1 MRKDTNSQLQLC
13 TSPHKEKPKRK
24 MSFLIITLD
33 LFLLLLFLKM
43 TRISDNYQLDM
54 WYLVG
59 LICSKKSKA
68 SLLGM
73 FIRIFLWAHVFQW
86 VPRHSHTEFQ
96 NALSLLICPS
106 SPCFLNHVLSAII
119 VQEVNSCYLM
129 LSKASLGNH
138 DLDSIFWC
146 SFLNG
151 VLERSRFKPDTL
163 LNLGKW
169 LENFSA
175 HTSH

>member
-1 MRKDTNSQLQLC
+1 
-13 TSPHKEKPKRK
+13 

-33 LFLLLLFLKM
+33 LLLLLLVLKM
-43 TRISDNYQLDM
+43 TRISDNYQLDT

-59 LICSKKSKA
+59 LICSKVKLLYLACSKG
-68 SLLGM
+68 SSGGPM
-73 FIRIFLWAHVFQW
+73 VFQC
-86 VPRHSHTEFQ
+86 VPRHSHSDFQ

-106 SPCFLNHVLSAII
+106 SPCFLNHVLSAIL

-129 LSKASLGNH
+129 LSRASLGNH

-146 SFLNG
+146 SFLDG

-163 LNLGKW
+163 LNMGKW